1 MENKSTQNKNRVL
14 SLDLF
19 RGMTVAG
26 MILVNNPGS
35 WSFIYSP
42 LKHAKWNGCTPTDLV
57 FPFFL
62 FAVGISIQLSV
73 YSKNKI
79 HKSKIW
85 FRICIRSITLILI
98 GLFLNFFGEWSFSEL
113 RIPGVLQRIGFV
125 YWIVASLHLI
135 LPKRMI
141 LISWIPILLVHTW
154 VLIQIPAPGES
165 IVYLEPGKDIGAWI
179 DRNVFG
185 ENRLWKF
192 SKTWDPEGLFSGISS
207 IATSLLGVFCGSIL
221 SSKTN
226 EIKKQILSIFGF
238 GILLVLVGLLW
249 DQNLPMNKSL
259 WTGSYVI
266 YTAGLAFLSIGC
278 FELLNFLLRIKKWD
292 QLQSEIIFQPFLVFG
307 KNAILVFVGSGL
319 LARTLNLWII
329 VSENGKSSSIKTL
342 FYSKLI
348 FIGNS
353 HLESLIYAILNL
365 LFWWI
370 ILSILDRKKIYIKV

>member
-1 MENKSTQNKNRVL
+1 M
-14 SLDLF
+14 DLF

-154 VLIQIPAPGES
+154 VLIQIPPPGES

-185 ENRLWKF
+185 ENHLWKF

-278 FELLNFLLRIKKWD
+278 FGLLNFLLRIKKWD

>member
-79 HKSKIW
+79 YKSKIW
-85 FRICIRSITLILI
+85 FGICIRSITLILI

-154 VLIQIPAPGES
+154 VLIQIPPPGES

-185 ENRLWKF
+185 ENHLWKF

-292 QLQSEIIFQPFLVFG
+292 RLQSETIFQPFLVFG

-329 VSENGKSSSIKTL
+329 VSENGKLTSIKTL

-365 LFWWI
+365 LFWWV

>member
-85 FRICIRSITLILI
+85 FGICIRSITLILI

-370 ILSILDRKKIYIKV
+370 ILSILDRKIYIKV

>member
-85 FRICIRSITLILI
+85 FGICIRSITLILI

-185 ENRLWKF
+185 ENHLWKF

-329 VSENGKSSSIKTL
+329 VSENGKSTSIKTL

>member
-1 MENKSTQNKNRVL
+1 MENKLNQNRIL

-42 LKHAKWNGCTPTDLV
+42 LKHARWNGCTPTDLV

-62 FAVGISIQLSV
+62 FAVGISIHFSV

-79 HKSKIW
+79 YLSKTW
-85 FRICIRSITLILI
+85 LGICIRSITLILI

-125 YWIVASLHLI
+125 YWVVASLYLI
-135 LPKRMI
+135 LPKRAI
-141 LISWIPILLVHTW
+141 LISWIPILIVHTW
-154 VLIQIPAPGES
+154 ILIQLPPPGES

-185 ENRLWKF
+185 ENHLWKF
-192 SKTWDPEGLFSGISS
+192 SKTWDPEGFFSGISS
-207 IATSLLGVFCGSIL
+207 ITTSLLGVFCGSIL

-226 EIKKQILSIFGF
+226 ETKKQTLSIFGF
-238 GILLVLVGLLW
+238 GTLFVLVGLLW
-249 DQNLPMNKSL
+249 NQNLPMNKSL

-266 YTAGLAFLSIGC
+266 YTAGLAFLSIGF
-278 FELLNFLLRIKKWD
+278 FEFLNLLLQTKKWNR
-292 QLQSEIIFQPFLVFG
+292 LRLETIFQPFLVFG

-319 LARTLNLWII
+319 LARILNLWTIA
-329 VSENGKSSSIKTL
+329 SGNGKSISIKTL

-353 HLESLIYAILNL
+353 HLESLIYAIINL
-365 LFWWI
+365 FFWWI
-370 ILSILDRKKIYIKV
+370 ILSILDKKKIYIKV

>member
-1 MENKSTQNKNRVL
+1 
-14 SLDLF
+14 
-19 RGMTVAG
+19 MTVAG

-35 WSFIYSP
+35 WSFIYTP

-62 FAVGISIQLSV
+62 FVVGTSIPFSL

-79 HKSKIW
+79 YISKIW
-85 FRICIRSITLILI
+85 FGICIRSITLILI
-98 GLFLNFFGEWSFSEL
+98 GLFLNFFGEWSFSKL
-113 RIPGVLQRIGFV
+113 RIPGILQRIGFV
-125 YWIVASLHLI
+125 YWVVASLYLM
-135 LPKRMI
+135 LPKRII
-141 LISWIPILLVHTW
+141 LISWIPILIVHTW
-154 VLIQIPAPGES
+154 VLIQIPPPGES

-185 ENRLWKF
+185 ENHLWKF
-192 SKTWDPEGLFSGISS
+192 SKTWDPEGFFSGISS
-207 IATSLLGVFCGSIL
+207 IATTLLGVFCGSIL

-226 EIKKQILSIFGF
+226 ETKKQILSIFGF

-266 YTAGLAFLSIGC
+266 YTAGLAFLSIGF
-278 FELLNFLLRIKKWD
+278 FEFLNLLLRAKKWN
-292 QLQSEIIFQPFLVFG
+292 QLKLETIFQPFLVFG

-319 LARTLNLWII
+319 IARTLNLWTI
-329 VSENGKSSSIKTL
+329 VLENGKLISIKTF
-342 FYSKLI
+342 FYSKLN

-353 HLESLIYAILNL
+353 HLESFIYAMFNL

-370 ILSILDRKKIYIKV
+370 ILSVLDKKKIYIKI

>member
-1 MENKSTQNKNRVL
+1 MKNKSTQNKNRVL

-26 MILVNNPGS
+26 MIIVNNPGS

-62 FAVGISIQLSV
+62 FAVGISIQFSV

-79 HKSKIW
+79 W
-85 FRICIRSITLILI
+85 FEICIRSITLILI

-154 VLIQIPAPGES
+154 VLIQIPPPGES
-165 IVYLEPGKDIGAWI
+165 IVYLEPGKDIGAWV

-185 ENRLWKF
+185 ENHLWKF

-207 IATSLLGVFCGSIL
+207 IATSLLGVCCGSIL

-249 DQNLPMNKSL
+249 DQNLPINKSL

-292 QLQSEIIFQPFLVFG
+292 RLQSETIFQPFLVFG
-307 KNAILVFVGSGL
+307 KNAILVLVGSGL
-319 LARTLNLWII
+319 FARTLNLWII
-329 VSENGKSSSIKTL
+329 ISENGKSTSIKTL

-348 FIGNS
+348 FIGNPY
-353 HLESLIYAILNL
+353 LESSIYAILNL

>member
-62 FAVGISIQLSV
+62 FAVGMSIQLSV

-85 FRICIRSITLILI
+85 FGICIRSITLILI

-154 VLIQIPAPGES
+154 VLIQIPPPGES
-165 IVYLEPGKDIGAWI
+165 TVYLEPGKDIGAWI

-185 ENRLWKF
+185 ENHLWKF

-278 FELLNFLLRIKKWD
+278 FELLNFLLRIKKWGR
-292 QLQSEIIFQPFLVFG
+292 LQSETIFQPFLVFG

-329 VSENGKSSSIKTL
+329 VSENGKSNSIKTL

-370 ILSILDRKKIYIKV
+370 ILSILDRKKTYIKV

>member
-62 FAVGISIQLSV
+62 FAVGMSIQLSV

-85 FRICIRSITLILI
+85 FGICIRSITLILI

-154 VLIQIPAPGES
+154 VLIQIPPPGES

-185 ENRLWKF
+185 KNHLWKF

-278 FELLNFLLRIKKWD
+278 FEILNFLLRIKKWGR
-292 QLQSEIIFQPFLVFG
+292 LQSETIFQPFLVFG

-329 VSENGKSSSIKTL
+329 VSENGKSNSIKTL

>member
-85 FRICIRSITLILI
+85 FGICIRSITLILI

-154 VLIQIPAPGES
+154 VLIQIPPPGES

-185 ENRLWKF
+185 KNHLWKF

-278 FELLNFLLRIKKWD
+278 FEILNFLLRIKKWGR
-292 QLQSEIIFQPFLVFG
+292 LQSETIFQPFLVFG

-329 VSENGKSSSIKTL
+329 VSENGKSNSIKTL

>member
-1 MENKSTQNKNRVL
+1 M
-14 SLDLF
+14 DLF

-85 FRICIRSITLILI
+85 FGICIRSITLILI

>member
-19 RGMTVAG
+19 RGMTIAG

-85 FRICIRSITLILI
+85 FGICIRSITLILI

-185 ENRLWKF
+185 ENHLWKF